1 MDARRQSRILLI
13 AGFVALFATGC
24 GGAGAQVGS
33 IASPA
38 QTATAS
44 PPPKTASPT
53 STSTTATVDCASS
66 SSFEPGSGTVLSL
79 PLPPHTTSHMLGAAA
94 GAGFYLECTPNAT
107 QSALVSSLNAAY
119 QQAGW
124 TRWNP
129 ASDNAGG
136 CGTQPNAYWQWA
148 NGQEAVGWDFRDVSL
163 PEWHL
168 SVCALAYATPTS

>member
-1 MDARRQSRILLI
+1 
-13 AGFVALFATGC
+13 
-24 GGAGAQVGS
+24 
-33 IASPA
+33 
-38 QTATAS
+38 
-44 PPPKTASPT
+44 
-53 STSTTATVDCASS
+53 
-66 SSFEPGSGTVLSL
+66 
-79 PLPPHTTSHMLGAAA
+79 MLGAAA
-94 GAGFYLECTPNAT
+94 GAGFYVERTPSAT
-107 QSALVSSLNAAY
+107 QSALVASLNAAY